1 MTQANPESMGKNG
14 RRSHTL
20 FRAATG
26 AIVIRDFEREG
37 QMAATGVSHARLRDR
52 RDH

>member
-1 MTQANPESMGKNG
+1 MTQENPESMGKDG

-20 FRAATG
+20 FPTATG

-37 QMAATGVSHARLRDR
+37 QMAATGVSRTRFRDR
-52 RDH
+52 RYR